1 MKQLKLNESDLENLI
16 KSVISEVR
24 GESTSQPS
32 VNFLVYARKRLENV
46 YGRNERELISLK
58 LQPYIDMI
66 EKYSLEDV
74 REIFNNRYGDSKP
87 NDSSESEPE
96 KEKTFLGKPKDWLD
110 KANRDFE
117 RYYSNLQKQ
126 GNKPNRNEFY

>member
-1 MKQLKLNESDLENLI
+1 MKKQIKLNESDLEQLI

-24 GESTSQPS
+24 GESTSQPA

-74 REIFNNRYGDSKP
+74 REIFNNRYGDAKP
-87 NDSSESEPE
+87 NSTEDKPE
-96 KEKTFLGKPKDWLD
+96 KEKTFLGKPKDWVD

-117 RYYSNLQKQ
+117 RHYANLQKQ
-126 GNKPNRNEFY
+126 GNKPSRNEFY